1 MVTRPTPQPGSA
13 EAIVRD
19 RYDAVLL
26 NLDGVITD
34 TPDLH
39 AACWKQMF
47 DNYLRKRAARK
58 REPFHLFDIA
68 TDYHQYVDGKPRSP
82 CHEKD
87 GAPIV
92 LQAQSHS
99 NRRP

>member
-1 MVTRPTPQPGSA
+1 MVTRPTPQPESA

-19 RYDAVLL
+19 RCDAVLL
-26 NLDGVITD
+26 NVDGVITD
-34 TPDLH
+34 TADVH

-47 DNYLRKRAARK
+47 DNYLRKRDARK
-58 REPFHLFDIA
+58 REPFHPFDIA
-68 TDYHQYVDGKPRSP
+68 TDYDRYVDGKPRSP

-92 LQAQSHS
+92 LKAQSHS

>member
-1 MVTRPTPQPGSA
+1 MATRPTPQPESA
-13 EAIVRD
+13 GAIVRD

-26 NLDGVITD
+26 DLDGVITD
-34 TPDLH
+34 TVTVE
-39 AACWKQMF
+39 MF
-47 DNYLRKRAARK
+47 DDYLRKRAARE
-58 REPFHLFDIA
+58 REPFHPFDIA
-68 TDYHQYVDGKPRSP
+68 IDYHRYVDGKSFSP